1 MRISPLR
8 TEVAKM
14 RKASGLSQKEAADK
28 LGISNSYLQKVELGK
43 LPPSRRIER
52 EIGQLGK

>member
-14 RKASGLSQKEAADK
+14 RKASGLSQKEAAATMEV
-28 LGISNSYLQKVELGK
+28 SNSYLQKVELGK
-43 LPPSRRIER
+43 LPPSKRLLQ
-52 EIGQLGK
+52 EIGRLGK